1 MLRMNLKLKRKAW
14 LTEWLEFS
22 DLLFTPDLVGRFWFL
37 GLGAL
42 SFGAGYLPA
51 QA

>member
-1 MLRMNLKLKRKAW
+1 MLHMSLKRRRKAW
-14 LTEWLEFS
+14 LTAWLEFS
-22 DLLFTPDLVGRFWFL
+22 DLLITPDLVGRFWFL

-42 SFGAGYLPA
+42 GFVAGYLPA